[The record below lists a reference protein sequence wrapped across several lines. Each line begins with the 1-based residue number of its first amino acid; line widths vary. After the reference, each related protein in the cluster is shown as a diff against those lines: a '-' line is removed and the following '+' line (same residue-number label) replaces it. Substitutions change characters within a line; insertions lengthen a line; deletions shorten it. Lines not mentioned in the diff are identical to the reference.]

1 MEELVKKIVDSLI
14 EQAKVKARELAE
26 QLETE
31 GQIAVPQPLAEET
44 WSNSRGEEFT
54 VVIMLNLPQ
63 SEFGRQLGRAILQL
77 YTVYDDKYVLN
88 NYMAGLFGFFAD
100 TVSSEEFRKETE
112 KRIKE
117 LTADDGRGMKI
128 LIGDMGTCAIQSLI
142 VPDKVQMDLRRIPW
156 GCTLSIGGVVFEGI
170 EALMDYW
177 RNQTDDSQPY
187 IIDRSRLFP
196 CFDAEDYATERRFYR
211 NFLICH
217 SKQEA
222 DKKAKNMEQL
232 RGRSNFCLVNND
244 LPADLR
250 PMVYYEDESTSMILA
265 Y

>member
-14 EQAKVKARELAE
+14 GQAKVKAGELAE

-31 GQIAVPQPLAEET
+31 GQIAVPQPLAEESWT
-44 WSNSRGEEFT
+44 NSRREEFT

-63 SEFGRQLGRAILQL
+63 SEFGRQLGRTILQL
-77 YTVYDDKYVLN
+77 YTVYDDKYVID
-88 NYMAGLFGFFAD
+88 NYMAGLFDFFAD
-100 TVSSEEFRKETE
+100 TIPTEKFRKETE
-112 KRIKE
+112 RRIEE
-117 LTADDGRGMKI
+117 LTAGDGRGMKI
-128 LIGDMGTCAIQSLI
+128 RIDDMGICAIQSLI

-222 DKKAKNMEQL
+222 EEKAQRIEQL
-232 RGRSNFCLVNND
+232 PGRTNFCLVNNN